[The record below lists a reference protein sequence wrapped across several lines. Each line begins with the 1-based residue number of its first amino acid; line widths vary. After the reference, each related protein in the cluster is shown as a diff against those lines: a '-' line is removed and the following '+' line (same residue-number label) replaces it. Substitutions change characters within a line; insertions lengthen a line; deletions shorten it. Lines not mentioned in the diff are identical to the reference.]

1 MSAPTTR
8 QAPASPLG
16 RLAKATYTDL
26 FTGYTPFEKVFFP
39 ALILLQVVVS
49 TVAFEGWLSFITAFA
64 GMVCVILVG
73 KGRLSNYF
81 FGIVQNVPYLIL
93 AYQAYFIGEITI
105 AAFYVLTQFWGLYMW
120 RKNMRA
126 AKEQHELGGA
136 SFDGAGQLAGS
147 RAATS
152 GTGARGTD
160 AGGQS
165 GASALAS
172 AAEGTPL
179 DVQTRRL
186 TLPAIAGVL
195 ALLAAAS
202 WGYGVLLNGW
212 GSNQPYVDAF
222 TTVIALISQVLMVYR
237 FREQWVG
244 WLVLNTVQIYLWST
258 VEGGGNMSIMAM
270 YLGFIANSVYGWY
283 NWTKL
288 SRGVQG

>member
-1 MSAPTTR
+1 MNT
-8 QAPASPLG
+8 PATGQYPANPLT
-16 RLAKATYTDL
+16 RLARAAYTDL
-26 FTGYTPFEKVFFP
+26 LIGYTPFEKVFFP

-49 TVAFEGWLSFITAFA
+49 AVAFEGWLSFVTAFA

-126 AKEQHELGGA
+126 ARGQGG
-136 SFDGAGQLAGS
+136 
-147 RAATS
+147 
-152 GTGARGTD
+152 RG
-160 AGGQS
+160 

-172 AAEGTPL
+172 AAKGTPL

-186 TLPAIAGVL
+186 TLPAIIGVL

-202 WGYGVLLNGW
+202 WGYGVLLDSW

-222 TTVIALISQVLMVYR
+222 TTVIAIIAQVLMVYR

-244 WLVLNTVQIYLWST
+244 WLVLNAVQIYLWST
-258 VEGGGNMSIMAM
+258 VEGGGNLALMAM
-270 YLGFIANSVYGWY
+270 YLGFMANSAYGWY

-288 SRGVQG
+288 SKGAERA

>member
-1 MSAPTTR
+1 MSASLTG
-8 QAPASPLG
+8 QAPTNPLA

-26 FTGYTPFEKVFFP
+26 FTGYSSFEKVFFP

-81 FGIVQNVPYLIL
+81 FGIVQNVPYLVL

-126 AKEQHELGGA
+126 AKTRPELGVA

-147 RAATS
+147 RAAS
-152 GTGARGTD
+152 TGAD
-160 AGGQS
+160 AGGQ
-165 GASALAS
+165 GAASALAS
-172 AAEGTPL
+172 AAQGTAL

-237 FREQWVG
+237 FREQWIG
-244 WLVLNTVQIYLWST
+244 WLVLNAVQIYLWST
-258 VEGGGNMSIMAM
+258 VEGGGNMAIMAM

-288 SRGVQG
+288 SGKVQD

>member
-1 MSAPTTR
+1 MSAPTTG
-8 QAPASPLG
+8 QAPVNPLA

-126 AKEQHELGGA
+126 AKEQYEL
-136 SFDGAGQLAGS
+136 
-147 RAATS
+147 
-152 GTGARGTD
+152 
-160 AGGQS
+160 S
-165 GASALAS
+165 GASALAR

-195 ALLAAAS
+195 ALLAATS
-202 WGYGVLLNGW
+202 WGYGVLLDGW

-244 WLVLNTVQIYLWST
+244 WLVLNAVQIYLWST
-258 VEGGGNMSIMAM
+258 VEGGGNMAIMAM

-288 SRGVQG
+288 SRKS

>member
-1 MSAPTTR
+1 MSASTTG
-8 QAPASPLG
+8 QAPTNPLA

-81 FGIVQNVPYLIL
+81 FGIVQNVPYLVL

-147 RAATS
+147 RAVS
-152 GTGARGTD
+152 TGAD
-160 AGGQS
+160 AGGQEA
-165 GASALAS
+165 ASALAS
-172 AAEGTPL
+172 TAQGTAL

-237 FREQWVG
+237 FREQWIG
-244 WLVLNTVQIYLWST
+244 WLVLNAVQIYLWST
-258 VEGGGNMSIMAM
+258 VEGGGNMAIMAM

-288 SRGVQG
+288 SRKG

>member
-1 MSAPTTR
+1 MSAPTTG
-8 QAPASPLG
+8 QAPDNPLA

-81 FGIVQNVPYLIL
+81 FGIVQNVPYLVL

-147 RAATS
+147 RAAS
-152 GTGARGTD
+152 TGAD
-160 AGGQS
+160 AGGQ
-165 GASALAS
+165 GAASALAS
-172 AAEGTPL
+172 AAQGTAL

-244 WLVLNTVQIYLWST
+244 WLVLNAVQIYLWST
-258 VEGGGNMSIMAM
+258 VEGGGNMAIMAM

-288 SRGVQG
+288 SRKS

>member
-1 MSAPTTR
+1 MSTPLTN
-8 QAPASPLG
+8 QVPANPLA

-26 FTGYTPFEKVFFP
+26 FTGYSPFEKVFFP

-81 FGIVQNVPYLIL
+81 FGIVQNVPYLVL

-126 AKEQHELGGA
+126 AKTRPELGGA

-147 RAATS
+147 RAVSTDA
-152 GTGARGTD
+152 D
-160 AGGQS
+160 AGGQ
-165 GASALAS
+165 GAASALAS
-172 AAEGTPL
+172 AAQGTAL

-237 FREQWVG
+237 FREQWIG
-244 WLVLNTVQIYLWST
+244 WLVLNAVQIYLWST
-258 VEGGGNMSIMAM
+258 VEGGGNMAIMAM

>member
-1 MSAPTTR
+1 MSAPLTN
-8 QAPASPLG
+8 QAPANPLAH
-16 RLAKATYTDL
+16 LAKATYTDL
-26 FTGYTPFEKVFFP
+26 FTGYSPFEKVFFP

-81 FGIVQNVPYLIL
+81 FGIVQNVPYLVL

-126 AKEQHELGGA
+126 AKTRPELGGA

-147 RAATS
+147 RAAS
-152 GTGARGTD
+152 TGAD
-160 AGGQS
+160 AGGQ
-165 GASALAS
+165 GAASALAS
-172 AAEGTPL
+172 AAQGTAL

-195 ALLAAAS
+195 TLLAAAS

-237 FREQWVG
+237 FREQWIG
-244 WLVLNTVQIYLWST
+244 WLVLNAVQIYLWST
-258 VEGGGNMSIMAM
+258 VEGGGNMAIMAM

>member
-1 MSAPTTR
+1 MSTPLTN
-8 QAPASPLG
+8 QVPANPLA

-26 FTGYTPFEKVFFP
+26 FTGYSPFEKVFFP

-49 TVAFEGWLSFITAFA
+49 SVAFEGWLSFITAFA

-81 FGIVQNVPYLIL
+81 FGIVQNVPYLVL

-126 AKEQHELGGA
+126 AKTRPELGGA

-147 RAATS
+147 RAVS
-152 GTGARGTD
+152 TGAD
-160 AGGQS
+160 AGGQ
-165 GASALAS
+165 GAASALAS
-172 AAEGTPL
+172 AAQGTAL

-244 WLVLNTVQIYLWST
+244 WLVLNAVQIYLWST
-258 VEGGGNMSIMAM
+258 VEGGGNMAIMAM
-270 YLGFIANSVYGWY
+270 YLGFIANSAYGWY

-288 SRGVQG
+288 SRKVQD